1 MLSRIFFRILA
12 PCAGIALSWAV
23 TSATV
28 AAAAAKET
36 NLRVGLPSQLSS
48 NWPLYTAV
56 KRGFFQE
63 EGLSVEVIVLR
74 RSTLQ
79 IQAMISE
86 DIPISQFSV
95 DGAARAFTAGAPIR
109 YIGAAQQKPAF
120 RLIVDKEVKGWP
132 ELKGKVLATGA
143 AGAITYS
150 MLLAMLDAN
159 GIKKEDVKLL
169 SMGTSNDRS
178 QALRARRVQGT
189 LLSAPDDF
197 ALLDEGFVSLGFVGE
212 FVQDLEY
219 NGYIV
224 NDNWAKRNREITTNF
239 MRAMV
244 KATRWLHNPANKD
257 AAIKILAGYIPFK
270 PKWLE
275 NVYEMAIQ
283 NKMLSTDCRPAPKG
297 IENTLQLSVKYGI
310 GLTSMPTANTWL
322 DLSYLDSATAS
333 SK

>member
-1 MLSRIFFRILA
+1 MFLRIFVTTCVGIIFSWVATSSPVMAA
-12 PCAGIALSWAV
+12 P
-23 TSATV
+23 
-28 AAAAAKET
+28 AKLT

-63 EGLSVEVIVLR
+63 EGLSVELIVLR

-86 DIPISQFSV
+86 DIPLSQFSV

-109 YIGAAQQKPAF
+109 YIGSAQQKPAF
-120 RLIVDKEVKGWP
+120 RLVVDREVKQWAD
-132 ELKGKVLATGA
+132 LKGKVLATGA
-143 AGAITYS
+143 PGGITYS

-159 GIKKEDVKLL
+159 GLKKDDVKLL

-197 ALLDEGFVSLGFVGE
+197 ALLDEGFVSLGFIGE
-212 FVQDLEY
+212 FVKELEY

-224 NDNWAKRNREITTNF
+224 NDNWAKRNRDIVTSF
-239 MRAMV
+239 MRVMV

-257 AAIKILAGYIPFK
+257 DAIKILAGYIPFK

-275 NVYEMAIQ
+275 SVYEMAIQ

-297 IENTLQLSVKYGI
+297 IENTLQLSIKYGI
-310 GLTSMPTANTWL
+310 GLTSMPAVNTWL

-333 SK
+333 TK

>member
-1 MLSRIFFRILA
+1 MLLRVFVTT
-12 PCAGIALSWAV
+12 CVGIILSWVA
-23 TSATV
+23 TSAPV
-28 AAAAAKET
+28 MAAAGKLT

-63 EGLSVEVIVLR
+63 EGLSVELIVLR

-86 DIPISQFSV
+86 DIPLSQFSV
-95 DGAARAFTAGAPIR
+95 DGAARAFTAGASIR
-109 YIGAAQQKPAF
+109 YIGSAQQKPAF
-120 RLIVDKEVKGWP
+120 RLVVDREVKGWAD
-132 ELKGKVLATGA
+132 LKGKVLATGA
-143 AGAITYS
+143 PGGITYS

-159 GIKKEDVKLL
+159 GLKKDDVTLL

-197 ALLDEGFVSLGFVGE
+197 ALLDEGFVSLGFIGE
-212 FVQDLEY
+212 FVKELEY

-224 NDNWAKRNREITTNF
+224 NDNWAKRNRDTVTSF
-239 MRAMV
+239 MRVMV

-257 AAIKILAGYIPFK
+257 DAIKILAGYIPFK

-275 NVYEMAIQ
+275 SVYEMAIQ

-297 IENTLQLSVKYGI
+297 IENTLQLSIKYGI
-310 GLTSMPTANTWL
+310 GLTSMPAVNTWL

-333 SK
+333 TK

>member
-1 MLSRIFFRILA
+1 MFLRAFVA
-12 PCAGIALSWAV
+12 TCAGIVFSWLA
-23 TSATV
+23 TFSSAT
-28 AAAAAKET
+28 AAPAKST
-36 NLRVGLPSQLSS
+36 NLRVGLPSALSS

-56 KRGFFQE
+56 KRGFFHE
-63 EGLSVEVIVLR
+63 EGLNVELIVLR

-79 IQAMISE
+79 IQAMIAE
-86 DIPISQFSV
+86 DVPVSQFSV

-120 RLIVDKEVKGWP
+120 RLIVDKELKRW
-132 ELKGKVLATGA
+132 EDLKGKVLATGA
-143 AGAITYS
+143 AGGITYS

-159 GIKKEDVKLL
+159 AIKKDEVKLL

-212 FVQDLEY
+212 FVKDLEY

-224 NDNWAKRNREITTNF
+224 NDHWAKRNREIVISF
-239 MRAMV
+239 MRVMV
-244 KATRWLHNPANKD
+244 KATRWLHHPANKEE
-257 AAIKILAGYIPFK
+257 AIKILAGYIPFK

-275 NVYEMAIQ
+275 SVYEMAIQ
-283 NKMLSTDCRPAPKG
+283 NKMLSTDCWPAAKG
-297 IENTLQLSVKYGI
+297 IENTLQLSVRYGI
-310 GLTSMPTANTWL
+310 GLTSMPAVNSWL

-333 SK
+333 TR

>member
-1 MLSRIFFRILA
+1 MF
-12 PCAGIALSWAV
+12 SWVA
-23 TSATV
+23 TSAPLM
-28 AAAAAKET
+28 AAPAKLT

-56 KRGFFQE
+56 KRGLFQE
-63 EGLSVEVIVLR
+63 EGLSVELIVLR

-86 DIPISQFSV
+86 DIPLSQFSV

-109 YIGAAQQKPAF
+109 FIGSAQQKPAF
-120 RLIVDKEVKGWP
+120 RLIVDKEVKRWGD
-132 ELKGKVLATGA
+132 LKGKFLATGA
-143 AGAITYS
+143 PGGITYS

-159 GIKKEDVKLL
+159 GIKKDDVKLL

-178 QALRARRVQGT
+178 QALMARRVQGT

-212 FVQDLEY
+212 FVKELEY

-224 NDNWAKRNREITTNF
+224 NDNWAKRNREITISF
-239 MRAMV
+239 MRVMV

-257 AAIKILAGYIPFK
+257 DAIKILAGYIPFK

-275 NVYEMAIQ
+275 SVYEMAIQ
-283 NKMLSTDCRPAPKG
+283 NKMLSSDCRPAPKG
-297 IENTLQLSVKYGI
+297 IENTLELSVKYGI
-310 GLTSMPTANTWL
+310 GLTSIPAVNTWL
-322 DLSYLDSATAS
+322 DLSYLDSAMAS
-333 SK
+333 TK